1 LARRTIYIIRCFCST
16 ETYFDLVV
24 AAAAAAAAATTARPV
39 DDPGLESK
47 ADSAIMEE
55 SRHGV
60 LVVL

>member
-1 LARRTIYIIRCFCST
+1 MARRTIYIIRCFCST

-24 AAAAAAAAATTARPV
+24 AAAAAAAATTARPV